1 MDYLALRIPSDMKQ
15 KMTASTWTGTPPLQG
30 SNGIYEQTGC
40 ELVDIVPA
48 MYYDAKWKLELN
60 GDLYVDDEGLIKGRL
75 KNWRASQLRHW
86 FFSKIQDQLEPNW
99 RDYTYIAGDAV
110 FVVRG
115 TEENMKIMEDILDS

>member
-48 MYYDAKWKLELN
+48 MYYDAKLKLELILKSKN
-60 GDLYVDDEGLIKGRL
+60 LSKVFDENK
-75 KNWRASQLRHW
+75 
-86 FFSKIQDQLEPNW
+86 KIAEMRRK
-99 RDYTYIAGDAV
+99 RDSIIAA
-110 FVVRG
+110 RR
-115 TEENMKIMEDILDS
+115 K